1 MRGERLVVR
10 RRKAQPGP
18 WGIAI
23 AVAALAIAG
32 CAAFEERLIVRR
44 SGGSV
49 TIEGEREGR
58 LITVRR
64 EPVRLSDCRVVEA
77 AGVNGARGEEVW
89 RVTTISADASVAEIR
104 YGETPGGYAQV
115 TPPIGR
121 PPELRPG
128 ESYRVECLGPR
139 WLSSSFRAPAKR
151 E

>member
-1 MRGERLVVR
+1 VR
-10 RRKAQPGP
+10 DATLELRRSSAQPTARRLAT
-18 WGIAI
+18 AI
-23 AVAALAIAG
+23 AALAIAG

-44 SGGSV
+44 TGETV

-58 LITVRR
+58 LITVQR
-64 EPVRLSDCRVVEA
+64 EPVRLSDCRVVETT
-77 AGVNGARGEEVW
+77 GVNGARAEEVW

-128 ESYRVECLGPR
+128 ERYRVECLGPR
-139 WLSSSFRAPAKR
+139 WLFSSFRAPEKK
-151 E
+151 